1 MKAKLLLLSLL
12 FSPSMSFFLPFSRII
27 RFRERD
33 DALRG
38 GGGGGPSATEI
49 GEQQPLL
56 PSTTTN
62 SNLVLKPKIDYLLLF
77 YFALFYAGNYGYSL
91 TNKLAIREASYPISI
106 SAMNFGVGAL
116 TYVPILWMTGVRS
129 LPKLKLRD
137 LQHVAPLALLT
148 AGAHTAAVYSYTK
161 GSVSFVQI
169 VKAAEPV
176 FCAVLSSCIYR
187 KNVSLAK
194 WLTLP
199 VIIGGVVLASA
210 NEYNFSM
217 IAFLSASLANLI
229 AAIRSLETKRLLSSQ
244 DVQER
249 IKGPGNQFA
258 LTALLG
264 FAMLLPMAAIV
275 EGAHW
280 GRFWTTFQNSNA
292 LRNNLLFG
300 SLYFYGYNELRTVTL
315 KKTSAVTSSVAN
327 TLKRVIVIVGVAI
340 VLGEHLTFFKLLGC
354 FVGIF
359 GVLLYSIADTLFPPP
374 PAE

>member
-1 MKAKLLLLSLL
+1 MKAKLLFICLL
-12 FSPSMSFFLPFSRII
+12 FSPSMGFFLPFSRII
-27 RFRERD
+27 RDRERD
-33 DALRG
+33 DGALR

-56 PSTTTN
+56 PSTTAN
-62 SNLVLKPKIDYLLLF
+62 NDNNVVLKPKIDYLLLF

-116 TYVPILWMTGVRS
+116 TYVPILWMTGIRS

-137 LQHVAPLALLT
+137 LQSVAPLALLT

-187 KNVSLAK
+187 KHVSLAK

-210 NEYNFSM
+210 NELNF
-217 IAFLSASLANLI
+217 
-229 AAIRSLETKRLLSSQ
+229 
-244 DVQER
+244 
-249 IKGPGNQFA
+249 P
-258 LTALLG
+258 
-264 FAMLLPMAAIV
+264 
-275 EGAHW
+275 
-280 GRFWTTFQNSNA
+280 
-292 LRNNLLFG
+292 
-300 SLYFYGYNELRTVTL
+300 
-315 KKTSAVTSSVAN
+315 
-327 TLKRVIVIVGVAI
+327 
-340 VLGEHLTFFKLLGC
+340 
-354 FVGIF
+354 
-359 GVLLYSIADTLFPPP
+359 
-374 PAE
+374 